1 MNLRLFYIL
10 LSSAMITSSCSVY
23 KSTGRKSFESK
34 SSGNLTTGVS
44 TQQNDENS
52 NWNSGDASED
62 ETCWNQPSSDPLW
75 HIDAEHSLTVQK
87 ITDDEIQVCLQAL

>member
-1 MNLRLFYIL
+1 
-10 LSSAMITSSCSVY
+10 VY

-44 TQQNDENS
+44 AQSDENP
-52 NWNSGDASED
+52 NWNSGDSSEN

-75 HIDAEHSLTVQK
+75 HIEAEHSLRVQK